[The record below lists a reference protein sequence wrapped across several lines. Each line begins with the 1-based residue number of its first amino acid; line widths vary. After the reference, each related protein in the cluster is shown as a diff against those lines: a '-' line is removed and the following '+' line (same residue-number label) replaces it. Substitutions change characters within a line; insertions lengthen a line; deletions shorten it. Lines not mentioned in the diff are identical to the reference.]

1 MHSVNHF
8 AMYVGHYASHL
19 KLNTVLNVN
28 YTSINWKEKKISRF
42 CKYFNFKMFILN

>member
-28 YTSINWKEKKISRF
+28 YTSINWKEKKSVDSVS
-42 CKYFNFKMFILN
+42 ILTLKCSF